1 MIRLIEHVVSLPT
14 EELEQLAVQDI
25 ALCKVW
31 YEASNG
37 SAGAVEG
44 ATKIP
49 ELVGHWLEKARPD
62 APETEGRRHQ
72 TLLRDL
78 IDRLR
83 GAQVGS
89 MARDELDLIH
99 TVFDLIQHAADP
111 QPFERVEQ
119 LLKPHMKII
128 KKRQGLLMPDPKLR
142 KLCQTLH
149 IVNTEDILKSRVR
162 EVRVLAGIP
171 LPSRGPLLTHQ
182 GHVRVLGDVPEDCT
196 IVVEAG
202 HCVVDGFVMGRIAA
216 TGQCEVLEN
225 IAGVVITRDGDIRA
239 RNIVDNAHV
248 IAKLGRVYCRRAQ
261 NPTIV
266 FSGLG
271 IEIRDESV
279 QGRYLSS
286 NIEIGEEALG
296 GEFHISESIQA
307 HRFRQS
313 ESRPLSIVF
322 RNGFSCKD
330 YGEIPGREM
339 ARLLS
344 KAMRLRRQLN
354 YAKQVRD
361 LANRE
366 AEQIASNVLMFL
378 LGGEAIKKILDDTVK
393 AQSRLNVLNRI
404 ILGLYD
410 LYVASHNDVDEGDSA
425 GPEEGEFDLG
435 LFGFE
440 EEVADLQPEGGI
452 DADLR
457 EEHDNITQMEQEL
470 VTAKKERKLL
480 PTTQLAIQRRLAN
493 WIHESRE
500 LTGRIQQNERSIQ
513 QEINWT
519 KLVPGDDEATKLVML
534 RRLLVASKNDKLEG
548 PIPERIRSSYVS
560 LMLRLIRSRV
570 EKATRSRKSIQAL
583 RTAFKEAS
591 EEIWNAYQVRLTEDE
606 DDPLKRATATGRYGT
621 NVKLYADK
629 SLVGSDDA
637 PPKGRYIVTP
647 GDPEREVTYAYSS
660 GIIAEAVEAKEAE

>member
-1 MIRLIEHVVSLPT
+1 MIRLIEHVVSLPA
-14 EELEQLAVQDI
+14 EEIEQLAIQDI
-25 ALCKVW
+25 ALCRVW

-37 SAGAVEG
+37 RAGAVEG
-44 ATKIP
+44 ATRIP
-49 ELVGHWLEKARPD
+49 ELVDHWLEKTRPD

-78 IDRLR
+78 IGRLH

-89 MARDELDLIH
+89 MARDELELVS
-99 TVFDLIQHAADP
+99 TVFDLIQHAANP
-111 QPFERVEQ
+111 QPFERVKE
-119 LLKPHMKII
+119 LLKPHMKVVDARRSIL
-128 KKRQGLLMPDPKLR
+128 KHEPRLHKLSE
-142 KLCQTLH
+142 TLH

-162 EVRVLAGIP
+162 EVRVLAGVP
-171 LPSRGPLLTHQ
+171 LPSRGPLLAHQ
-182 GHVRVLGDVPEDCT
+182 GHVRVLGDVPDNCT

-225 IAGVVITRDGDIRA
+225 ISGVVITRDGDIRA
-239 RNIVDNAHV
+239 RNIIDNAHV

-261 NPTIV
+261 NPKIV
-266 FSGLG
+266 FAGLG
-271 IEIRDESV
+271 IEIRNESV

-286 NIEIGEEALG
+286 SIEIGEEALG

-313 ESRPLSIVF
+313 ESRPLFIVF

-339 ARLLS
+339 AHLLS
-344 KAMRLRRQLN
+344 KTMRLRRQLN

-393 AQSRLNVLNRI
+393 AQSRLSVLNRI
-404 ILGLYD
+404 IIGLYG
-410 LYVASHNDVDEGDSA
+410 LYVASHDDMDEGDSA
-425 GPEEGEFDLG
+425 GPEEGESDLG
-435 LFGFE
+435 LSGFE
-440 EEVADLQPEGGI
+440 EEVADLEPEGGI

-457 EEHDNITQMEQEL
+457 EEHDNITQMKQEL
-470 VTAKKERKLL
+470 VTAKKDRKLL
-480 PTTQLAIQRRLAN
+480 PTTRLAIQGRLAN
-493 WIHESRE
+493 WIQESRE
-500 LTGRIQQNERSIQ
+500 LTDRIQQNERSIQ

-519 KLVPGDDEATKLVML
+519 KLMSGDEEATKFVML
-534 RRLLVASKNDKLEG
+534 RRLLMASKNNKLEG

-570 EKATRSRKSIQAL
+570 EKATRSRKSIQEL
-583 RTAFKEAS
+583 RTAFNEAS

-629 SLVGSDDA
+629 SLVDSDDA
-637 PPKGRYIVTP
+637 PPKGRYLVTP
-647 GDPEREVTYAYSS
+647 GDPDREVTYAYSS
-660 GIIAEAVEAKEAE
+660 GVITEAVEAKEAE